1 MSTPVLR
8 TRITDRNQIC
18 PDGKAST
25 VTAVLVRPC
34 KWQTP
39 FSGQGDASKRI
50 VNKFRRPTI
59 LHLNIDGLTASKM
72 SVLYHLTAQREALV
86 ILLQESNCTSA
97 DRLVLPDYQLAG
109 FSLSRKHGLASFVH
123 ERLKWTLF
131 SQSPPTSETEW
142 LCVDVDGYKI
152 VNVYKPPPIP
162 LQVSDLPVFSHP
174 CLYAGDF
181 NCQHV
186 DWGYD
191 ANSADGEYLVGW
203 ANTINLVLLHNPK
216 HAACFHSGCCNT
228 NTNPDLAFVCIDS
241 DSRLPNRLIL
251 EKFPR
256 SQHRPSLITPLR
268 FARPVPSKPVKQ
280 WNFCK
285 AKWSHYNTLTN
296 KLARTFPPLDLPDMD
311 QAYQCFC
318 NAISTAV
325 KKCIPCGRQNNYI
338 PCWDTECEN
347 LHQTFLQYPQGHDS
361 SRAATALLAR
371 LDRKRWN

>member
-86 ILLQESNCTSA
+86 ILLQESHCTSA

-131 SQSPPTSETEW
+131 SQSLPTSETEW

-162 LQVSDLPVFSHP
+162 LQVSDLPVFPHP
-174 CLYAGDF
+174 CFYAGDF
-181 NCQHV
+181 N
-186 DWGYD
+186 W
-191 ANSADGEYLVGW
+191 
-203 ANTINLVLLHNPK
+203 
-216 HAACFHSGCCNT
+216 
-228 NTNPDLAFVCIDS
+228 
-241 DSRLPNRLIL
+241 
-251 EKFPR
+251 
-256 SQHRPSLITPLR
+256 
-268 FARPVPSKPVKQ
+268 
-280 WNFCK
+280 
-285 AKWSHYNTLTN
+285 
-296 KLARTFPPLDLPDMD
+296 
-311 QAYQCFC
+311 
-318 NAISTAV
+318 
-325 KKCIPCGRQNNYI
+325 
-338 PCWDTECEN
+338 
-347 LHQTFLQYPQGHDS
+347 
-361 SRAATALLAR
+361 
-371 LDRKRWN
+371 